1 MSRPWQININ
11 NLSQGGFAPAWYK
24 ETYPSFGNK
33 NQLGTMVNIDMTN
46 SGYITQGPG
55 IANLTNGTQAAA
67 VTTLIKGATDY
78 AVTSDTA
85 YGVGG
90 SKVYQFSSTTVT
102 SGATFPH
109 TIDKVGVTGETGED
123 VILFQGN
130 LYYSYN
136 YTSVVAG
143 DIGKYDLASTFDD
156 DWGSTVPSG
165 AGVLVG
171 GVPHPMRVGLNDTMA
186 IGNGRYVALYDGTT
200 LQTQALDFPTG
211 SVVQALVWNSDR
223 WWIAVNNTSLT
234 GSNKVSS
241 SIYVWDGTTNSW
253 EMEIKLMG
261 SVGGLHVK
269 NGVLFV
275 WYQDIT
281 STGGYKMG
289 YVSGSNINDLANYT
303 GGLPTFYQITDYKDF
318 IIWNSNGLIFAYG
331 SGDNS
336 LPVRL
341 FQLADG
347 GYSTI
352 GCVVCP
358 FGTPIIASTESTN
371 YKLAQF
377 SGYDTVSS
385 GKTLM
390 FDITGDDDLS
400 PGKIEKIRFNFEK
413 LTSGASMAWSLVNN
427 QGTTIYSDTLSF
439 AKLGATTTKL
449 YNLNG
454 KVTENFQVVFDYATG
469 STSATVFLKNI
480 KINGTQ

>member
-1 MSRPWQININ
+1 MRDWTIPIN
-11 NLSQGGFAPAWYK
+11 NLSHGGFAPAWYK
-24 ETYPSFGNK
+24 ETYPSFGNR
-33 NQLGTMVNIDMTN
+33 NQLATMVNIDMTN
-46 SGYITQGPG
+46 PGYITQGPG
-55 IANLTNGTQAAA
+55 LANLTNGTQAAA

-78 AVTSDTA
+78 AVTSDLA

-90 SKVYQFSSTTVT
+90 SKVYSFSSTTVT
-102 SGATFPH
+102 NGATFPH
-109 TIDKVGVTGETGED
+109 TIDKSGVTGETGED
-123 VILFQGN
+123 VALFQGN

-200 LQTQALDFPTG
+200 FQPQALDFPTG
-211 SVVQALVWNSDR
+211 SVVQSLAWNSDR
-223 WWIAVNNTSLT
+223 WWIAVNNTSLS

-269 NGVLFV
+269 NGILFV

-289 YVSGSNINDLANYT
+289 YVSGSNITDLANYT
-303 GGLPTFYQITDYKDF
+303 GGLPAFYQITDYKDF

-331 SGDNS
+331 SGDKD

-347 GYSTI
+347 GYSTV

-358 FGTPIIASTESTN
+358 FGTPIIASNESTS
-371 YKLAQF
+371 YKLAKF
-377 SGYDTVSS
+377 SGYDTTSS
-385 GKTLM
+385 GATLM
-390 FDITGDDDLS
+390 FDTTGKDAKVPSTLNC
-400 PGKIEKIRFNFEK
+400 IRFNFEK
-413 LTSGASMAWSLVNN
+413 LTSGARLDWTLVNN
-427 QGTTIYSDTLSF
+427 QGVTLHSDIISF
-439 AKLGATTTKL
+439 AKLGAVSSKL
-449 YNLNG
+449 YNLNN
-454 KVTENFQVVFDYATG
+454 KVLENFQITFNYSNG
-469 STSATVFLKNI
+469 STSATVALKNI
-480 KINGTQ
+480 KCYGTQ